1 MNPYLILSGIGMLLV
16 GAIAPFLWWW
26 KKKIEA
32 KFFLYGLILWVVA
45 IFPKF
50 IMDLTLTNYLSSYL
64 KGFGDA
70 VYVIL
75 AGLYVGLRTGLLE
88 GGLPY
93 LIILKTKIKE
103 VNLNQAIAVGIG
115 FGSIE
120 ALFLGF
126 SSFMSILLFILYPDL
141 IDKMPASQREIIL
154 QQLNQPSIVIPAP
167 VMERTFALIIHIF
180 AILLIFYAI
189 RKAGIRYLAASVL
202 YKTVADGSIP
212 AFKTYID
219 LSMPQ
224 NIYLVELYFGI
235 LALIGLLGIEEIM
248 ERWR

>member
-26 KKKIEA
+26 RKKIEI
-32 KFFLYGLILWVVA
+32 KFFLYGLLLWVIA
-45 IFPKF
+45 ISPKF
-50 IMDLTLTNYLSSYL
+50 IMDLTLTNYLSNYL

-88 GGLPY
+88 SGLSY

-103 VNLNQAIAVGIG
+103 INLDQAIAVGIG
-115 FGSIE
+115 FGAVE

-126 SSFMSILLFILYPDL
+126 SSFMNVLVFLLYPDL
-141 IDKMPASQREIIL
+141 INKISESQREVIL

-167 VMERTFALIIHIF
+167 ILERTFTLIIHIF
-180 AILLIFYAI
+180 AILLLFYAI
-189 RKAGIRYLAASVL
+189 RRTDIRYLLASIL
-202 YKTVADGSIP
+202 YKTAVDGPIP
-212 AFKTYID
+212 AFKTYLD
-219 LSMPQ
+219 LSIPQ
-224 NIYLVELYFGI
+224 NVYLVELYVAI
-235 LALIGLLGIEEIM
+235 LALIGLLGIEKIM
-248 ERWR
+248 ERWK

>member
-16 GAIAPFLWWW
+16 GAIAPLLWWW
-26 KKKIEA
+26 RKKIEI
-32 KFFLYGLILWVVA
+32 KFFLYGLLLWVIA
-45 IFPKF
+45 ISPKY
-50 IMDLTLTNYLSSYL
+50 IMDLTLTNYLSNYL
-64 KGFGDA
+64 RGFGDA

-88 GGLPY
+88 SGLSY

-103 VNLNQAIAVGIG
+103 INLNQAIAVGIG
-115 FGSIE
+115 FGSTE

-126 SSFMSILLFILYPDL
+126 SSFMNVLVFLLYPDF
-141 IDKMPASQREIIL
+141 INKIPESQREVIL

-167 VMERTFALIIHIF
+167 ILERTFILVIHVF

-189 RKAGIRYLAASVL
+189 RKADIRYLVTSVL
-202 YKTVADGSIP
+202 YKTVTDGSIP
-212 AFKTYID
+212 AFKTYLD
-219 LSMPQ
+219 LNIPQ

-235 LALIGLLGIEEIM
+235 LALIGLLGIEKIM